1 MPSLVMLSRSPVS
14 LFLGSG
20 MSFKDRYTFFK
31 GEKQVLLTFFHL
43 IFYLKFLRLNVFLL
57 FFGTFFGRFRGC
69 CFLS

>member
-1 MPSLVMLSRSPVS
+1 
-14 LFLGSG
+14 
-20 MSFKDRYTFFK
+20 MSFKERYTFFK
-31 GEKQVLLTFFHL
+31 GEKQVLLTFFHP